1 MTRIPQTI
9 IVLGLLAATATAFAV
24 TERLKLEKSP
34 ITGTH
39 VDKIFSPVCEC
50 VRDQSVIS
58 FRLRKPERVTV
69 DILDSHGK
77 SIATLVRDQHE
88 RKGPVS
94 YTWDGKTDAGRVVP
108 EGIYRPRVRLFEH
121 GRTFVLPNPIRVDTT
136 APTTKLTGV
145 SPRVISPRVPGGNAR
160 VAASYQSDE
169 RAHAVMLVDGR
180 RRVATRFR
188 ATKGRLF
195 WYGILNGRAV
205 PPGSYRIQLRAYDQ
219 AGNVST
225 ATRAVPVHVFYV
237 AFRRSRVRAVAGKRF
252 SIGVITPARRY
263 RWLFHGNHGARRKRT
278 LILRAPKSPGT
289 YAVYVS
295 VGRHADRAEVVV
307 SAAP

>member
-1 MTRIPQTI
+1 L
-9 IVLGLLAATATAFAV
+9 IVLGLLVATATAFAV

-34 ITGTH
+34 ITGTR

-50 VRDQSVIS
+50 ANDQSVIS

-77 SIATLVRDQHE
+77 AIATLVRDQHE
-88 RKGPVS
+88 KRGPVA
-94 YTWDGKTDAGRVVP
+94 YTWDGKTGFGVVVP

-136 APTTKLTGV
+136 APTIELTGV
-145 SPRVISPRVPGGNAR
+145 SPRVVSPRVPGGHGR
-160 VAASYQSDE
+160 VAASYKTDE
-169 RAHAVMLVDGR
+169 KAHAVMLVDGV
-180 RRVATRFR
+180 RRVGTRFR

-195 WYGILNGRAV
+195 WYGIVDGRAV
-205 PPGSYRIQLRAYDQ
+205 APGSYRIQLRAYDQ
-219 AGNVST
+219 AGNTST
-225 ATRAVPVHVFYV
+225 ATRTVRVHVFYV

-263 RWLFHGNHGARRKRT
+263 RWLFHGNHGARAKRT
-278 LILRAPKSPGT
+278 LILRAPRTPGT
-289 YAVYVS
+289 YALYVS

-307 SAAP
+307 SAAK